1 MNDKH
6 FWQGYIAGTIAGIIV
21 LTALFKY
28 IA

>member
-6 FWQGYIAGTIAGIIV
+6 FWQGYIAGTIAGTVVFVV
-21 LTALFKY
+21 LAKC